1 MTKPV
6 RVFLGLGLLL
16 TVVLTASLV
25 RALAGFDPGVQTQ
38 TLLQDEA
45 RTVYLGNLARRDNGV
60 PPLRWNR
67 QLTYAARWFSW
78 DSTENRPD
86 GFCGHQDTNG
96 NWPGTRALTY
106 GYLGGAG
113 AENAFC
119 GYVTP
124 ADAIQGWMNSEG
136 HRANLLDP
144 GSREIGLGYYR
155 RAGDGRGY
163 VTQDFGSD
171 PVYAPAIIENE
182 ALSTTTP
189 NVDLYIYDRQTN
201 AGFAGLSA
209 AAQMMVSNDVCFAN
223 AAWEPYAANRAWTL
237 TGAPGWDSVY
247 VKTRDVFNRT
257 LTASDNIYLGA
268 NVPLDQLDS
277 AELSTTRSQ
286 VTLYN
291 LNGNGLPQA
300 QFSLGWLADDAFG
313 TFGFLW
319 GNGERIND
327 PSAWGGT
334 AYRLYPGNGE
344 SSAWVWD
351 TTFIKDTPM
360 VAYVRIKVSSNTSG
374 SEVARFSVTGGGTQ
388 YGPLSIRGTDFAA
401 SNQYQEFP
409 LNFTFNT
416 NPDDAFLIFQFWQ
429 SGSADVYVDAVSIF
443 SAPQTLASPL
453 TWSVP
458 GGNYRGQGV
467 WVRYTDGSRFSG
479 ILDAATT
486 APVLSVSPAA
496 LTFAAVR
503 NGSLPPASTLNITQP
518 CGSFDWQVGADVPW
532 LQTQAIGNTLKV
544 AVDQSGLNTGG
555 YLGTLTLSAKS
566 ASSVQPISVPVQL
579 FVVDQLFPLYLP
591 RVQR

>member
-1 MTKPV
+1 MLKQM
-6 RVFLGLGLLL
+6 RVFLGLGFLLI
-16 TVVLTASLV
+16 VILTASLV
-25 RALAGFDPGVQTQ
+25 RAQAGFDPTVQTQ

-45 RTVYLGNLARRDNGV
+45 STVYLGNLARRDNGV

-171 PVYAPAIIENE
+171 PVYAPVIIENE

-189 NVDLYIYDRQTN
+189 NVNLYIYDRATN

-209 AAQMMVSNDVCFAN
+209 AAQMLVSNDVCFAN

-237 TGAPGWDSVY
+237 TGAPGWDPVY

-257 LTASDNIYLGA
+257 LIASDNIYLGA
-268 NVPLDQLDS
+268 TVPLDQLDS

-300 QFSLGWLADDAFG
+300 QFSLGWLADDTFG

-319 GNGERIND
+319 GNGERVND

-360 VAYVRIKVSSNTSG
+360 VAYVRLKVNSNASG

-388 YGPLSIRGTDFAA
+388 YGPLSIRGTDFKA

-416 NPDDAFLIFQFWQ
+416 NPNDQFLIFQFWQ
-429 SGSADVYVDAVSIF
+429 SGSPDVYVDAVSIF
-443 SAPQTLASPL
+443 TAPQTLASPL

-467 WVRYTDGSRFSG
+467 WVRYTDGSHFTG

-486 APVLSVSPAA
+486 PPALGVTPAA
-496 LTFAAVR
+496 LAFAAVR
-503 NGSLPPASTLNITQP
+503 NGSLPPASTLTITQP
-518 CGSFDWQVGADVPW
+518 CGSFDWQVEADVPW
-532 LQTQAIGNTLKV
+532 LQTQANGNTLKV
-544 AVDQSGLNTGG
+544 AVDQSGLNNGQ
-555 YLGTLTLSAKS
+555 YLGTLTISAKGL
-566 ASSVQPISVPVQL
+566 SSVPPVSVPVQL
-579 FVVDQLFPLYLP
+579 FVVDQLFPIYLP
-591 RVQR
+591 RLHK